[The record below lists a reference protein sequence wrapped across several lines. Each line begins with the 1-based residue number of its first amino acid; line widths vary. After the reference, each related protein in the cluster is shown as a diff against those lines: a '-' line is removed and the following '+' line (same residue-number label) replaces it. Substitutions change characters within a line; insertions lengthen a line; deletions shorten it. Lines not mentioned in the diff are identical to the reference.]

1 MFQIEKGIEPPKA
14 KKRAVDYNFDKM
26 QPGDSIF
33 FANTTYNESRELWAA
48 QKYFRRTEG
57 RMAAR
62 KENGG
67 IRIWRLS

>member
-1 MFQIEKGIEPPKA
+1 MFAIEKGIDPPKA
-14 KKRAVDYNFDKM
+14 KKRTGDYNFDKM
-26 QPGDSIF
+26 EIGDSIF
-33 FANTTYNESRELWAA
+33 FAETTYDESRELWAA
-48 QKYFRRTEG
+48 QKYFRRTGG